1 MKDNKKSSGVLFIN
15 NKRTSDKAPDMTGS
29 VELTK
34 DLLKHLL
41 DLANNGK
48 PIKFKLAAWKRE
60 HDNAG
65 RYLSILAEA
74 DVPRAQPKTSKSEDA
89 DLPF

>member
-1 MKDNKKSSGVLFIN
+1 MKDSNKSSGVLFIN

-29 VELTK
+29 VELSK
-34 DLLKHLL
+34 ELLKHLIEC
-41 DLANNGK
+41 ANNNK
-48 PIKFKLAAWKRE
+48 PIKFKLAAWRRE
-60 HDNAG
+60 HENAG

-74 DVPRAQPKTSKSEDA
+74 DVPRNSVKSTRPSD